1 MTERVLVTGATGF
14 IAQHCIL
21 ALTEAGYAVRR
32 TARGAGR
39 TQEVVNP
46 LVPHLSES
54 ARFLLANEF
63 EVVADLGD
71 DVGWRAAANGCRFV
85 LHVVSP
91 LPRKPPM
98 STRSTSARRG
108 SITSCSCR

>member
-21 ALTEAGYAVRR
+21 ALTEAGYAVRG

-39 TQEVVNP
+39 IQEVVNP

-54 ARFLLANEF
+54 ARSLLANEF
-63 EVVADLGD
+63 EVVAADLGD
-71 DVGWRAAANGCRFV
+71 DVGWRAAVNGCRFV
-85 LHVVSP
+85 LHVASP
-91 LPRKPPM
+91 LPRKGPP
-98 STRSTSARRG
+98 SATTS
-108 SITSCSCR
+108 